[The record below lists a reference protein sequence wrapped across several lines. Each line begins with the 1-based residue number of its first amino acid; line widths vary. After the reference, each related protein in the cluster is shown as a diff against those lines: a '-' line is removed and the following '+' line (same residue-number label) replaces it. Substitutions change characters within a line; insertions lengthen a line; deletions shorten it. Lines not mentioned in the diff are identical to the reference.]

1 MSTRLRSKIVATLFL
16 FAPAIAQSQDAGIA
30 LGTIAPGAAVET
42 LDGKRADL
50 STYFGDKPVLM
61 EFWATW
67 CPLCRQLEKPL
78 EAARAKYADKVRFV
92 SIGVNDNQ
100 TPQQQQAYVESK
112 RLGGVFLFD
121 RDGAAV
127 AAYKVPHT
135 SYIVVIGAD
144 GKVVYTGV
152 GAEQDVEAALSRA
165 MMMPGSMRGRGSR

>member
-1 MSTRLRSKIVATLFL
+1 MSMRLRSMIVATVCL
-16 FAPAIAQSQDAGIA
+16 FAPATARSQDAGIA
-30 LGTIAPGAAVET
+30 LGAVAPGAAVET
-42 LDGKRADL
+42 LDGARVDL
-50 STYFGDKPVLM
+50 GTYFGDKPVLM

-78 EAARAKYADKVRFV
+78 ADARARYAGKVTFISV
-92 SIGVNDNQ
+92 GVNNNQ
-100 TPQQQQAYVESK
+100 TPQQQQAYVESN

-144 GKVVYTGV
+144 GKVAYTGV
-152 GAEQDVEAALSRA
+152 GGEQDVEAALSRA
-165 MMMPGSMRGRGSR
+165 MMVPRSMRGGANR